1 MIIYFWVL
9 GPSSRNG
16 FITCDVY
23 HSVKVLV
30 SRILYLTSS
39 LSRLSKNIPKKS
51 LVVNVND
58 V

>member
-30 SRILYLTSS
+30 SHILSNLS
-39 LSRLSKNIPKKS
+39 LSRLSNNIPKMS
-51 LVVNVND
+51 SSYY
-58 V
+58 

>member
-16 FITCDVY
+16 FITCDVD

-30 SRILYLTSS
+30 SCILYLTSS
-39 LSRLSKNIPKKS
+39 LSRLSKNIPKEI
-51 LVVNVND
+51 
-58 V
+58 

>member
-30 SRILYLTSS
+30 SHILCLTYHCQDSQIIS
-39 LSRLSKNIPKKS
+39 LKCP
-51 LVVNVND
+51 VVIIND
-58 V
+58 C